1 VGEAHDPPQENELL
15 SDPTAIFIFL
25 AGLLGTIFWLS
36 GLPRLQPLFR
46 VTPAVIYV
54 YFLPALSTSLGITP
68 ASSPAYDWMI
78 RYLLPVSLLLLM
90 VTVDVRAV
98 VRLGSKA
105 LIMMLAG
112 SAGIIIGGPVALA
125 LLGRFLPPDTWMGLA
140 ALSGSWIGGA
150 PNMVAIK
157 ESVGTPDSL
166 MGPIIVVDTVVAY
179 GWMGVLLFLSSF
191 QGKIDGWLRADTDA
205 IDALDG
211 RLAVADDERRPMEV
225 RDLTIILGLGFGA
238 AAVCIWVGDKL
249 PLLGDPT
256 IISHTTWT
264 VVLVTSLGLALSFTP
279 VRRLEQVGAS
289 RAGYLALYLMLTAI
303 GAQAD
308 LKKVVEA
315 PLYLLVGVIWLGI
328 HIAVLFI
335 VARLVRAPLFFI
347 ATGSMANVGGV
358 VSAPIVASVYR
369 RSLAPVGV
377 LMGVSGYLIGIYG
390 ALLCAWLLSLV
401 AGALGFLS

>member
-1 VGEAHDPPQENELL
+1 ML
-15 SDPTAIFIFL
+15 SDPTAIFVYL
-25 AGLLGTIFWLS
+25 AALLGTIFWLT
-36 GLPRLQPLFR
+36 GVPRLQPLFR
-46 VTPAVIYV
+46 VTPAVIYA

-68 ASSPAYDWMI
+68 SSSAAYDWMV

-90 VTVDVRAV
+90 VTVDLRAV
-98 VRLGSKA
+98 VRLDGKA
-105 LIMMLAG
+105 FIMMLAG
-112 SAGIIIGGPVALA
+112 SLGIIVGGPIALA
-125 LLGRFLPPDTWMGLA
+125 LLGHFLPADTWMGLA
-140 ALSGSWIGGA
+140 ALAGSWIGGA

-191 QGKIDGWLRADTDA
+191 QKRIDAWLGADTRD
-205 IDALDG
+205 IDALDS
-211 RLAVADDERRPMEV
+211 RLTSVDGERRPMEV
-225 RDLTIILGLGFGA
+225 RDLAIILGLGFGA
-238 AAVCIWVGDKL
+238 AAVCIWCGDRL

-256 IISHTTWT
+256 IVSHTTWT
-264 VVLVTSLGLALSFTP
+264 VVLVTSLGLALSLTP
-279 VRRLEQVGAS
+279 VRRLERVGAS

-308 LKKVVEA
+308 LKMVIEA
-315 PLYLLVGVIWLGI
+315 PLYLLVGVVWLAM
-328 HIAVLFI
+328 HIAVLFT
-335 VARLVRAPLFFI
+335 VARLIRAPLFFV

-358 VSAPIVASVYR
+358 ISAPIVASVYR

>member
-1 VGEAHDPPQENELL
+1 MF
-15 SDPTAIFIFL
+15 SDPTAVFVYL
-25 AGLLGTIFWLS
+25 AGLLGTVFWLS

-46 VTPAVIYV
+46 VTPAVIYA

-68 ASSPAYDWMI
+68 GSSAAYDWMV

-90 VTVDVRAV
+90 VTVDLRAV
-98 VRLGSKA
+98 LRLGGKA
-105 LIMMLAG
+105 LVMMLAG
-112 SAGIIIGGPVALA
+112 SLGIIIGGPIALA
-125 LLGRFLPPDTWMGLA
+125 LFGAFLPADTWMGLA

-166 MGPIIVVDTVVAY
+166 MGPIIVVDTFFAY

-191 QGKIDGWLRADTDA
+191 QEKIDTWLRADTRD

-211 RLAVADDERRPMEV
+211 RLATADGERRPMEV
-225 RDLTIILGLGFGA
+225 RDLAIILGLGFGA
-238 AAVCIWVGDKL
+238 AEVCIWLGDRL

-256 IISHTTWT
+256 IVSHTTWT

-279 VRRLEQVGAS
+279 VRRLERVGAS

-308 LKKVVEA
+308 LKKVIEV
-315 PLYLLVGVIWLGI
+315 PLYLAVGVIWLGI
-328 HIAVLFI
+328 HIAVLFT
-335 VARLVRAPLFFI
+335 VARLLRAPLFFV

-401 AGALGFLS
+401 AGALGFIS

>member
-1 VGEAHDPPQENELL
+1 ML
-15 SDPTAIFIFL
+15 SDPTAIFVYL

-36 GLPRLQPLFR
+36 GRPRLQPLFR
-46 VTPAVIYV
+46 VTPAVVYA

-68 ASSPAYDWMI
+68 AGSAAYDWMV

-90 VTVDVRAV
+90 VTVDLRAV
-98 VRLGSKA
+98 VRLGGKA

-112 SAGIIIGGPVALA
+112 SLGIIVGGPVALA

-166 MGPIIVVDTVVAY
+166 MGPIIVVDTLFAY
-179 GWMGVLLFLSSF
+179 GWLGVLLIVSTWQAKL
-191 QGKIDGWLRADTDA
+191 DGWLRADTRD
-205 IDALDG
+205 IDALEG
-211 RLAVADDERRPMEV
+211 RLAEVENEHRAMET
-225 RDLTIILGLGFGA
+225 RDMAIILGLGFGA
-238 AAVCIWVGDKL
+238 AALCIWCGDRL

-256 IISHTTWT
+256 IVSHTTWT
-264 VVLVTSLGLALSFTP
+264 VVLVTTLGLGLSFTP
-279 VRRLEQVGAS
+279 VRRLERVGAS
-289 RAGYLALYLMLTAI
+289 KTGYLALYLMLTAI

-308 LKKVVEA
+308 LKKVVEV

-328 HIAVLFI
+328 HIAVLLL
-335 VARLVRAPLFFI
+335 VARLVRAPLFFV

-358 VSAPIVASVYR
+358 VSAPVVASVYR

-390 ALLCAWLLSLV
+390 ALMCAWLLSLV
-401 AGALGFLS
+401 ARALGFY

>member
-1 VGEAHDPPQENELL
+1 VLTD
-15 SDPTAIFIFL
+15 STTIFVLL
-25 AGLLGTIFWLS
+25 AGLLGAVFWLS

-46 VTPAVIYV
+46 VTPVVLYA
-54 YFLPALSTSLGITP
+54 YFLPALCTSLEIIP
-68 ASSPAYDWMI
+68 ASAPVYDWMVQ
-78 RYLLPVSLLLLM
+78 YLLPVSLLLLM
-90 VTVDVRAV
+90 VTVDLRAV
-98 VRLGSKA
+98 LRLGPRA
-105 LIMMLAG
+105 LVMMLAG
-112 SAGIIIGGPVALA
+112 SVGIIIGGPIALA
-125 LLGRFLPPDTWMGLA
+125 LLGSFLPGDTWMGLA

-179 GWMGVLLFLSSF
+179 GWMGVLLLLSG
-191 QGKIDGWLRADTDA
+191 QQRRIDAWLRADTRHL
-205 IDALDG
+205 DALDG
-211 RLAVADDERRPMEV
+211 RLSEVDDTRQPIETRH
-225 RDLTIILGLGFGA
+225 LAIILGLSFVA
-238 AAVCIWVGDKL
+238 AAACIWIGDRL

-256 IISHTTWT
+256 IVSHTTWT
-264 VVLVTSLGLALSFTP
+264 VVLVTTLGLALSFTP

-289 RAGYLALYLMLTAI
+289 RIGTLALYLMLTAI

-315 PLYLLVGVIWLGI
+315 PLYLLVGAVWLAI
-328 HIAVLFI
+328 HIAVLLV
-335 VARLVRAPLFFI
+335 VARLIRAPLFFV

-358 VSAPIVASVYR
+358 ISAPVVASVYR

-390 ALLCAWLLSLV
+390 ALLCAWLLSVV
-401 AGALGFLS
+401 AQGMGFVS

>member
-1 VGEAHDPPQENELL
+1 LL

-25 AGLLGTIFWLS
+25 AGLLGAIFWLS
-36 GLPRLQPLFR
+36 GLPRFQPLFR

-90 VTVDVRAV
+90 VTVDLRAV

-112 SAGIIIGGPVALA
+112 SVGIIIGGPVALA

-191 QGKIDGWLRADTDA
+191 QGKIDAWLRADTDA
-205 IDALDG
+205 IDVLDE

-225 RDLTIILGLGFGA
+225 RDLAIILGLGFGA

-401 AGALGFLS
+401 AGALGFFP

>member
-1 VGEAHDPPQENELL
+1 ML

-98 VRLGSKA
+98 VRLGSRA

-191 QGKIDGWLRADTDA
+191 QGKIDAWLRADTDA

-211 RLAVADDERRPMEV
+211 RLAVTDDERRPMEV
-225 RDLTIILGLGFGA
+225 RDLAIILGLGFGA
-238 AAVCIWVGDKL
+238 AAVCIWVGNKL

-279 VRRLEQVGAS
+279 VRCLEQVGAS

-308 LKKVVEA
+308 LKKVVEV

-401 AGALGFLS
+401 AGAMGFLS

>member
-1 VGEAHDPPQENELL
+1 MLT
-15 SDPTAIFIFL
+15 DPTAIFIFL
-25 AGLLGTIFWLS
+25 AGLLGAIFWLS
-36 GLPRLQPLFR
+36 EMPRLRPLFR
-46 VTPAVIYV
+46 VTPAILYV
-54 YFLPALSTSLGITP
+54 YFLPALATSLGITP
-68 ASSPAYDWMI
+68 TASPAYDWMV
-78 RYLLPVSLLLLM
+78 RFLLPVSLVLLM
-90 VTVDVRAV
+90 VTVDLRAV
-98 VRLGSKA
+98 MRLGSKA

-112 SAGIIIGGPVALA
+112 SLGIIIGGPVALA

-179 GWMGVLLFLSSF
+179 GWMGVLLFLSTW
-191 QGKIDGWLRADTDA
+191 QKKIDAWLHADTAA
-205 IDALDG
+205 IDVLENRMAKVDSQ
-211 RLAVADDERRPMEV
+211 RRPIEV
-225 RDLTIILGLGFGA
+225 RDLGMILGLGFGA
-238 AAVCIWVGDKL
+238 AAVCIWIGGLL

-264 VVLVTSLGLALSFTP
+264 VVLVTTLGLALSFTP
-279 VRRLEQVGAS
+279 VRKLEQVGAS

-308 LKKVVEA
+308 LKEVFEA
-315 PLYLLVGVIWLGI
+315 PLYLLVGVVWLAI
-328 HIAVLFI
+328 HITVLFG
-335 VARLVRAPLFFI
+335 VARLVRAPLFFV

-358 VSAPIVASVYR
+358 VSAPVVASVYR

-401 AGALGFLS
+401 AGTLGYIS

>member
-1 VGEAHDPPQENELL
+1 MLN
-15 SDPTAIFIFL
+15 DPTAIFIFL
-25 AGLLGTIFWLS
+25 AGLLGAIFWLS

-68 ASSPAYDWMI
+68 ASSPAYDWMV
-78 RYLLPVSLLLLM
+78 RFLLPVSLVLLM

-191 QGKIDGWLRADTDA
+191 QGKIDAWLRADTDA

-225 RDLTIILGLGFGA
+225 RDLAIILGLGFSA

-328 HIAVLFI
+328 HIAVLFL
-335 VARLVRAPLFFI
+335 VARLVRAPLFFV

-369 RSLAPVGV
+369 SSLAPVGV

-390 ALLCAWLLSLV
+390 ALLCAWLLSQV
-401 AGALGFLS
+401 ARALGFLS